1 MDSNNRDATLVV
13 GQKQIHNKIQQLNF
27 RDCHAKISQVDSQAT
42 LGNGVVVQVTGE
54 LSNDGQPMRRFTQT
68 FVLAAQS
75 PKKYYVHND
84 IFRYQDLYSE
94 DEVDENER
102 SECDDEQDNENV
114 ENPNVLG
121 QHQQIYCPP
130 TVLNTAPNIIPTY
143 VAPQQQQQ
151 QPQQQVNGVHEDIM
165 RNIQSPGNPI
175 IQQQQQPQQLQTPPI
190 AATQVPPNVIPVVIV
205 PTPNV
210 VPSQLPPP
218 QQQQQPVLLA
228 PVNSEIPQSQ
238 NIPEPENYKDAST
251 EITNDVNDKPDIIEE
266 APPVIMSNE
275 PKTYANLVKSGG
287 TISGLSFASAMSGA
301 TMTSLS
307 SSLQNRQSVLSPP
320 PNNSKY
326 PELSRSSE
334 STNLGNSGS
343 QRSSVNRPQQRERRI
358 SNTNNTNQFGDQ
370 HQLFLGNLP
379 HSATEEDLKTMFSK
393 FGNVV
398 DLRIHSKPGQ
408 KVPGVRAPPN
418 YGFITYDDPQSVQNC
433 LSHTVSLNLK

>member
-1 MDSNNRDATLVV
+1 
-13 GQKQIHNKIQQLNF
+13 
-27 RDCHAKISQVDSQAT
+27 
-42 LGNGVVVQVTGE
+42 
-54 LSNDGQPMRRFTQT
+54 
-68 FVLAAQS
+68 
-75 PKKYYVHND
+75 
-84 IFRYQDLYSE
+84 
-94 DEVDENER
+94 
-102 SECDDEQDNENV
+102 
-114 ENPNVLG
+114 
-121 QHQQIYCPP
+121 
-130 TVLNTAPNIIPTY
+130 
-143 VAPQQQQQ
+143 
-151 QPQQQVNGVHEDIM
+151 M

-175 IQQQQQPQQLQTPPI
+175 IQQQQQQPIQQQTPPI

-210 VPSQLPPP
+210 VPSQQPPP
-218 QQQQQPVLLA
+218 QLQQQPVLLA
-228 PVNSEIPQSQ
+228 PVNSEIQQSQ
-238 NIPEPENYKDAST
+238 NIPEPEIYKDAST

-307 SSLQNRQSVLSPP
+307 SSIQNRQSVLSPP

-379 HSATEEDLKTMFSK
+379 HSATEEDLKSMFSK

-433 LSHTVSLNLK
+433 LSHTVSFNLSKFVCKMVL